1 MKTAL
6 KEIVWV
12 CGGVAS
18 GKDRFI
24 RRVIAGEEQDVC
36 RRLGWSSSLLA
47 VSESSLNYIGRFPG
61 DTEMTS
67 LRHKI
72 TDDISTLDSNV
83 EVVLIKEQRVDLK
96 ARRPEMLQELYPNA
110 QHTLIILDCTDA
122 IERMERYKM
131 KPFAH
136 NDETYEGLVEKFNV
150 SLDLLSRLSDFK
162 IRCFDSSRNKSYV
175 DIPVPLEL
183 ATNR

>member
-1 MKTAL
+1 MKTSL

-24 RRVIAGEEQDVC
+24 RQVIAGEEQDVC

-61 DTEMTS
+61 DTEVTN

-72 TDDISTLDSNV
+72 IDDVSNLDNNF

-110 QHTLIILDCTDA
+110 QHTIIILTCTDA
-122 IERMERYKM
+122 VERMERYRM
-131 KPFAH
+131 KPFAR

-150 SLDLLSRLSDFK
+150 SLDLLSKLSDFK
-162 IRCFDSSRNKSYV
+162 IRCFDSSSNRNYV
-175 DIPVPLEL
+175 DVPVPLEL
-183 ATNR
+183 IKSR